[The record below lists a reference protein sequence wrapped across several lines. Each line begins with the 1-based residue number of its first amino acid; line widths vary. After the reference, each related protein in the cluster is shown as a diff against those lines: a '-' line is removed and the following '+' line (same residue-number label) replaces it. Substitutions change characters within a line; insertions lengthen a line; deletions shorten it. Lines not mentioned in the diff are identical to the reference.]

1 MSGGGTKGSFEAGAL
16 WQMARMLN
24 GTDMH
29 YDVLSGISVGA
40 INSAAF
46 SLFPKGKELEA
57 TDFLKDI
64 WMNMKSEDVYADWPG
79 FVPYQAIVNKSSLY
93 DTSPLHN
100 YLQTKLDEHNGTLNR
115 KMMTAAVD
123 VETGQFVV
131 TDFDDLKPDE
141 FVDGIVTSAS
151 VPFVFPP
158 TKFRG
163 KYLMDALS
171 CGWNVNMLSA
181 IEKCMEIVD
190 DPSNII
196 VDIIVMYPETN
207 QRLNET
213 DQSTFENY
221 MRANSLHSYYVLLS
235 DIYAFMRTYPEVQ
248 YRYFV

>member
-79 FVPYQAIVNKSSLY
+79 FVPYQAIVNQSSLY

-100 YLQTKLDEHNGTLNR
+100 YL
-115 KMMTAAVD
+115 
-123 VETGQFVV
+123 
-131 TDFDDLKPDE
+131 
-141 FVDGIVTSAS
+141 
-151 VPFVFPP
+151 
-158 TKFRG
+158 
-163 KYLMDALS
+163 
-171 CGWNVNMLSA
+171 
-181 IEKCMEIVD
+181 
-190 DPSNII
+190 
-196 VDIIVMYPETN
+196 
-207 QRLNET
+207 
-213 DQSTFENY
+213 
-221 MRANSLHSYYVLLS
+221 
-235 DIYAFMRTYPEVQ
+235 
-248 YRYFV
+248 